1 MWENHETQGHRFTSN
16 FQSFAVIWDESKCFF
31 FLRITSEKAQTAVQ
45 KQKSSKYYLESPAAK
60 RLISDMAEITFTSQ
74 SQQLRAGVPAEHSRS
89 THPDKSCYQ
98 VQEGDGNTVLAL
110 GLLHAHQKVS
120 IAPSIHSLCTVKWA
134 RVHHMNS
141 RILTRVGHVRCRDC
155 TLAKSSY

>member
-1 MWENHETQGHRFTSN
+1 MLFNQEGNKETFGGRYFLLSLKCEKTMKHRDIDLQAISSLL
-16 FQSFAVIWDESKCFF
+16 QSFETSQNVFF

-120 IAPSIHSLCTVKWA
+120 IAPSIHSLCTVK
-134 RVHHMNS
+134 
-141 RILTRVGHVRCRDC
+141 
-155 TLAKSSY
+155 